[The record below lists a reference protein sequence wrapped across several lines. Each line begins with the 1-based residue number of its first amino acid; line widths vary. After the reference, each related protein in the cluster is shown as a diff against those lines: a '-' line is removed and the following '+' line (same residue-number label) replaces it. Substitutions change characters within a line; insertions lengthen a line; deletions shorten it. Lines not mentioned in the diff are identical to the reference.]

1 MKGARMMKKIKTV
14 TDLFQEH
21 LGAHEYDSFVT
32 KMIKWYNDGG
42 FAKVAWCAISMSYMM
57 NQLGLL
63 DQIGGKNQNCYRMLV
78 STAAANKKTGKGKL
92 LYRKDLKPGDVI
104 KRGSIIFILKSAA
117 PMTEGS
123 DKHVTSAYEDFVYN
137 GSGWFDALGG
147 NQSDY
152 IQVKKYGQKNIYAV
166 FVPDYTEEHR
176 TLRKGDSG
184 PEVKELQE
192 DLTALGFGRITG
204 TRLACR
210 GNFKNNTYNA
220 LCLFQKYTGLAV
232 DGVCGPKTRAKINA
246 MLSAPVRMTTALTNV
261 FTRTGPGADF
271 RKTGKV
277 LEGDTA
283 GYTNIVNGWLYI
295 PSRNSWS
302 RSSYF
307 KL

>member
-1 MKGARMMKKIKTV
+1 MAKTKTV

-92 LYRKDLKPGDVI
+92 LYRKDLKSGDVI

-117 PMTEGS
+117 PMTELS
-123 DKHVTSAYEDFVYN
+123 EKHVTSAYEDFVYN
-137 GSGWFDALGG
+137 GSGWFDSLGG

-166 FVPDYTEEHR
+166 FVPDYKEDHR

-184 PEVKELQE
+184 PEVKELQK

-204 TRLACR
+204 VRLACR
-210 GNFKNNTYNA
+210 GHFKNNTEKVLKA
-220 LCLFQKYTGLAV
+220 FQKLTGLTV
-232 DGVCGPKTRAKINA
+232 DGVCGPKTWAKIDA
-246 MLSAPVRMTTALTNV
+246 LLAVPVHTTTALTNV
-261 FTRTGPGADF
+261 FTRTGPGSDY

-277 LEGDTA
+277 LEGDSV
-283 GYTNIVNGWLYI
+283 GYTIIINGWLYI
-295 PSRNSWS
+295 PKKNSWS
-302 RSSYF
+302 RSAYY

>member
-1 MKGARMMKKIKTV
+1 MAKTKTV

-63 DQIGGKNQNCYRMLV
+63 DQIGGKNQNVYRMLV

-92 LYRKDLKPGDVI
+92 LYRKDLKSGDVI

-117 PMTEGS
+117 PMTELS
-123 DKHVTSAYEDFVYN
+123 EKHVTSAYEDFVYN
-137 GSGWFDALGG
+137 GSGWFDSLGG

-166 FVPDYTEEHR
+166 FVPDYKEDHR

-184 PEVKELQE
+184 PEVKELQK

-204 TRLACR
+204 VRLACR
-210 GNFKNNTYNA
+210 GNFKNNTEKVLKA
-220 LCLFQKYTGLAV
+220 FQKLTGLKV
-232 DGVCGPKTRAKINA
+232 DGVCGPKTWAKIDA
-246 MLSAPVRMTTALTNV
+246 LLAVPVHSTTALTNV
-261 FTRTGPGADF
+261 FTRTGPGSDY

-277 LEGDTA
+277 LEGDSV
-283 GYTNIVNGWLYI
+283 GYTIIIDGWLYI
-295 PSRNSWS
+295 PKKNSWS
-302 RSSYF
+302 RSSYY

>member
-1 MKGARMMKKIKTV
+1 MAKTKTV

-21 LGAHEYDSFVT
+21 LGAHEYDSFVS
-32 KMIKWYNDGG
+32 KMIKWYYGYD
-42 FAKVAWCAISMSYMM
+42 AKVAWCAISMSYMM

-63 DQIGGKNQNCYRMLV
+63 DQIGGKNQNVYRMLV
-78 STAAANKKTGKGKL
+78 STAAANKKTGRGKL
-92 LYRKDLKPGDVI
+92 LYRKDLKSGDVI

-117 PMTEGS
+117 PMTELS
-123 DKHVTSAYEDFVYN
+123 EKHVTSAYEDFVYN
-137 GSGWFDALGG
+137 GTGYFDSLGG

-184 PEVKELQE
+184 PEVKELQK

-210 GNFKNNTYNA
+210 GNFKSNTEKSLKA
-220 LCLFQKYTGLAV
+220 FQKLTGLTV
-232 DGVCGPKTRAKINA
+232 DGVCGPKTWAKIDA
-246 MLSAPVRMTTALTNV
+246 LLAVSVHSTTALTNV
-261 FTRTGPGADF
+261 FTRTGPGSDY

-277 LEGDTA
+277 LEGDSV
-283 GYTNIVNGWLYI
+283 GYTIIIDGWLYI
-295 PSRNSWS
+295 PKKNSWS
-302 RSSYF
+302 RSSYY

>member
-1 MKGARMMKKIKTV
+1 MAKTKTV

-92 LYRKDLKPGDVI
+92 LYRKDLKSGDVI

-117 PMTEGS
+117 PMTELS
-123 DKHVTSAYEDFVYN
+123 EKHVTSAYEDFVYN
-137 GSGWFDALGG
+137 GSGWFDSLGG

-166 FVPDYTEEHR
+166 FVPDYKEDHR

-184 PEVKELQE
+184 PEVKELQK

-210 GNFKNNTYNA
+210 GNFKGNTEKA
-220 LCLFQKYTGLAV
+220 LKAFQKLTGLTV
-232 DGVCGPKTRAKINA
+232 DGVCGPKTWAKIDA
-246 MLSAPVRMTTALTNV
+246 LLAVPVHTTTALTNV
-261 FTRTGPGADF
+261 FTRTGPGSDY

-277 LEGDTA
+277 LEGDSV
-283 GYTNIVNGWLYI
+283 GYTIIINGWLYI
-295 PSRNSWS
+295 PKKNSWS
-302 RSSYF
+302 RSAYY